1 MSGEVE
7 EVRGRLREGN
17 LPEALLAPGSGTIAG
32 LTRTQLRE
40 RSAAVAGGLARVG
53 VRPGDRVGLYAANSV
68 EWILAYLGGL
78 RLGAVMVPFNPA
90 YKSAEVEH
98 ILGDSQPA
106 IVIADAERAGLVE
119 GGLPVVPLGEL
130 PLDEPPPLPP
140 LSAESPALIIYTSGT
155 TGRPKGALL
164 DHGNLLAQ
172 TRGAIEAWRWTEAD
186 TLVHALPL
194 FHVHGLAMGLHGSLL
209 TGCDMALIAFDPARV
224 VAELKSGG
232 NLFFGVPAMYQR
244 LCDHLEEHPADLS
257 RVRLFVSGS
266 APLPPELFKR
276 CEHLL
281 GQPPLERYGI
291 TEGGI
296 VVSNPYD
303 GPRRPGRVGYPF
315 AGVEVRLGV
324 RDEIQLKG
332 GQVFSGYWRNPVAT
346 EESFEDGWFRTGDVG
361 EIDGDGSLAIR
372 GRIKELIISG
382 GFNVYPREV
391 ELVLEAHPGVAE
403 VAVVGLP
410 SESWGEVVTAFVVPA
425 AGTPPPADD
434 LIAYAQERLAKFKC
448 PRAIHYVDSL
458 PRNAM
463 GKVQRSLLK

>member
-1 MSGEVE
+1 VIGQVE
-7 EVRGRLREGN
+7 EVRRRLRAGN
-17 LPEALLAPGSGTIAG
+17 LPETLLGPSSGAIAG
-32 LTRTQLRE
+32 LGRAQLRE
-40 RSAAVAGGLARVG
+40 RSAAVAGGLANLG

-68 EWILAYLGGL
+68 EWILAYLGGQ

-90 YKSAEVEH
+90 YRAAEVEH
-98 ILGDSQPA
+98 ILGDSDP
-106 IVIADAERAGLVE
+106 VLVLADAERAALVE
-119 GGLPVVPLGEL
+119 EKPVVLIDDLPLG
-130 PLDEPPPLPP
+130 EPPPLPS
-140 LSAESPALIIYTSGT
+140 LDAESPALIIYTSGT

-172 TRGAIEAWRWTEAD
+172 ARGAIEAWRWTAAD
-186 TLVHALPL
+186 RLVHALPL
-194 FHVHGLAMGLHGSLL
+194 FHLHGLAMGLHGSLL
-209 TGCDMALIAFDPARV
+209 TGCDMTLIAFDPARV
-224 VAELKSGG
+224 VAELEGG
-232 NLFFGVPAMYQR
+232 ASLFFGVPAMYQR

-257 RVRLFVSGS
+257 SVRLFVSGS
-266 APLPPELFKR
+266 APLPPELFRR
-276 CEHLL
+276 CQRLL

-303 GPRRPGRVGYPF
+303 GPRQAGRVGYPF
-315 AGVEVRLGV
+315 AGVELRLGAA
-324 RDEIQLKG
+324 DEIQLKG
-332 GQVFSGYWRNPVAT
+332 GQVFSGYWRNPAAT
-346 EESFEDGWFRTGDVG
+346 RESFEDGWFRTGDVG
-361 EIDGDGSLAIR
+361 EIGADGSLAIR

-410 SESWGEVVTAFVVPA
+410 SESWGEEVTAFVVP
-425 AGTPPPADD
+425 GTPAPTAEE

-448 PRAIHYVDSL
+448 PRAVRFVDQL

>member
-1 MSGEVE
+1 VIGELE
-7 EVRGRLREGN
+7 EVRRRLREGN
-17 LPEALLAPGSGTIAG
+17 LPEALLAPGGGAIAG
-32 LTRTQLRE
+32 LGRTELRV
-40 RSAAVAGGLARVG
+40 RSGAVAGGLAKLG
-53 VRPGDRVGLYAANSV
+53 VRQGDRVGLYAANSI
-68 EWILAYLGGL
+68 EWILAYLAGL

-90 YKSAEVEH
+90 YRTAEVEH
-98 ILGDSQPA
+98 ILGDSDP
-106 IVIADAERAGLVE
+106 VVVVADAERAALVDRR
-119 GGLPVVPLGEL
+119 LPVVPLGDL

-140 LSAESPALIIYTSGT
+140 LDAESPALIIYTSGT

-172 TRGAIEAWRWTEAD
+172 TRGAIEAWRWTAAD
-186 TLVHALPL
+186 HLVHALPL

-209 TGCDMALIAFDPARV
+209 TGCEMTLIAFDPERV
-224 VAELKSGG
+224 VAELEGAG

-244 LCDHLEEHPADLS
+244 LCDHLEQHPADLS

-266 APLPPELFKR
+266 APLPPELFGR
-276 CEHLL
+276 CQRLL

-303 GPRRPGRVGYPF
+303 GPREPGRVGYPLP
-315 AGVEVRLGV
+315 GVEVRLGKA
-324 RDEIQLKG
+324 DEIQLKG

-361 EIDGDGSLAIR
+361 EIGDDGSLAIR
-372 GRIKELIISG
+372 GRLKELIISG

-391 ELVLEAHPGVAE
+391 ELVLETHPGVAE

-410 SESWGEVVTAFVVPA
+410 SESWGEEVTAFVVPA
-425 AGTPPPADD
+425 GSPPTAGE
-434 LIAYAQERLAKFKC
+434 LIAYAQERLARFKC
-448 PRAIHYVDSL
+448 PRAVRFVDAL

-463 GKVQRSLLK
+463 GKVQRSLLS